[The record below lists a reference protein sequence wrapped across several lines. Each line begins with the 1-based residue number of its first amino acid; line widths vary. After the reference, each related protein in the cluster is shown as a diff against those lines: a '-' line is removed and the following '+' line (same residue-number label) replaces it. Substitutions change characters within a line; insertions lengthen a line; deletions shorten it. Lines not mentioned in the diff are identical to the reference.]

1 MKYKKLDLESLFSI
15 CVNQNIHTSL
25 TYNTHQLSRSC
36 IILPDSFPWIIH
48 FLLNRRKNPNWIETT
63 IFQVSVLIS
72 SKITSKVIF
81 SYSINLCLFIWFDG
95 YNQLVLFQYFYCYY
109 YVSVFHSLFS
119 LFSCSRFF
127 FVSLITV
134 LTMIYCEIFNVKW
147 KISALNIKLDCS
159 MKYRR
164 SNKLNNWSE
173 GKHTVRLIN
182 IFRTIEV

>member
-109 YVSVFHSLFS
+109 YVSVLHSLFFHYFLAHDFFCFVNYCFDYDLLWNIQCEMKDFCFKYQVG
-119 LFSCSRFF
+119 LFN
-127 FVSLITV
+127 
-134 LTMIYCEIFNVKW
+134 EI
-147 KISALNIKLDCS
+147 
-159 MKYRR
+159 
-164 SNKLNNWSE
+164 
-173 GKHTVRLIN
+173 
-182 IFRTIEV
+182 